1 MAYWDRKTASDK
13 KLGDK
18 VFNIARNVK
27 HDGYQRVLAS
37 VVFNFFSVTHKR
49 RGINFKNQRLA
60 NELHKLG
67 LKKTKYIDPAKTK
80 LGV

>member
-37 VVFNFFSVTHKR
+37 VVFNFFLLLIKEEES
-49 RGINFKNQRLA
+49 I
-60 NELHKLG
+60 
-67 LKKTKYIDPAKTK
+67 LKTND
-80 LGV
+80 